1 MTILSSDPHP
11 LFLYKKKKKKTPRKD
26 TKSQVNNVMVKI
38 KSHSAN
44 ETNVLYL
51 LTAAIFKK
59 QTRKNFKI

>member
-11 LFLYKKKKKKTPRKD
+11 LFLYKKKKKNPRKD